1 MLRVS
6 RLTDYG
12 IVLMSAFADGPARRV
27 RTSRDLAAASG
38 LPAATVA
45 KLLKRLQRAGLL
57 VSQRGL
63 HGGYVLARPATAITL
78 AEVVDALEGPFAIS
92 DCQGREP
99 GPCLMQGAC
108 PVRGTW
114 RTINQT
120 MRDALAGVT
129 LAAVG
134 PPRPRA
140 RRAAVRPRPRPA
152 PRGEAKSS

>member
-12 IVLMSAFADGPARRV
+12 IVLMRAFATGPTRRV

-38 LPAATVA
+38 LPAATVS

-63 HGGYVLARPATAITL
+63 HGGYLLARPAAEITL

-99 GPCLMQGAC
+99 ATCLMQGDC

-114 RTINQT
+114 RAINDT
-120 MRDALAGVT
+120 MRQALAGVT
-129 LAAVG
+129 LATVAA
-134 PPRPRA
+134 PARA
-140 RRAAVRPRPRPA
+140 RRARPVP
-152 PRGEAKSS
+152 EAKS